1 MSQIH
6 FKDGTRAVFY
16 RNLSDKERLSKA
28 YLEGL
33 GEGKPGYTHE
43 EYDRQSRYSGTIV
56 LETNSSKEPK
66 ELYFI
71 YKSR

>member
-33 GEGKPGYTHE
+33 E
-43 EYDRQSRYSGTIV
+43 EENRGIHMKSTTDSPVI
-56 LETNSSKEPK
+56 LE
-66 ELYFI
+66 
-71 YKSR
+71 R